1 MAAPRISAK
10 TDGVGRNP
18 DEPRLF
24 DPDDQIINTKTL
36 ALMTGRSEFVLLGA
50 CPSNRIFGGSIQYA
64 VNVIDQ

>member
-36 ALMTGRSEFVLLGA
+36 ALMTGRSELYF
-50 CPSNRIFGGSIQYA
+50 
-64 VNVIDQ
+64 